1 MAFMIHISDGSTFID
16 YRDKV
21 SLTAPNLQS
30 KKTCIAKLKG
40 VDS

>member
-21 SLTAPNLQS
+21 SFAAPKPSIKEHLHCKIEGS
-30 KKTCIAKLKG
+30 
-40 VDS
+40 